1 MFNPAYNVLLID
13 DDMDIL
19 DSYQDLLRQEG
30 YQVITCAD
38 PIDIVAQI
46 PENWIGIILCDVL
59 LPNISGLKILED
71 IIQRDAQIPVIMI
84 TSHGD
89 VPMAVE
95 AVKKGATNFLEKPI
109 SAENLLIQVAQA
121 LEKRAALMEN
131 RQWQLEKLSESFIG
145 QSEWIIA
152 MRHQLQKLADID
164 VPLFLWGETGT
175 GRYLSA
181 TYLHKLSARQN
192 APFIYH
198 ECLPQAQCN
207 LDKCLDDVQQG
218 TLVLKNIHHLAQ
230 TEQQHLAKA
239 LNMEGCAFRL
249 ILISDFAL
257 LTLIQEQRI
266 CSELYYLFLHTQFE
280 LLPLKKRPSDILPIF
295 CHYVHKSCARL
306 NKEYVE
312 PNKKLIQHL
321 LTQTWQGNV
330 KELIHV
336 AELYAIGLLAE
347 QTPMSNPL
355 ALKTEHIKPLD
366 EQINEYEKQIIE
378 DALIFYQGRINDVA
392 TYLNIPRKKL
402 YLRMKKHH
410 IDKKHYKC

>member
-1 MFNPAYNVLLID
+1 M
-13 DDMDIL
+13 
-19 DSYQDLLRQEG
+19 
-30 YQVITCAD
+30 
-38 PIDIVAQI
+38 
-46 PENWIGIILCDVL
+46 
-59 LPNISGLKILED
+59 
-71 IIQRDAQIPVIMI
+71 
-84 TSHGD
+84 
-89 VPMAVE
+89 
-95 AVKKGATNFLEKPI
+95 
-109 SAENLLIQVAQA
+109 
-121 LEKRAALMEN
+121 
-131 RQWQLEKLSESFIG
+131 
-145 QSEWIIA
+145 
-152 MRHQLQKLADID
+152 
-164 VPLFLWGETGT
+164 
-175 GRYLSA
+175 
-181 TYLHKLSARQN
+181 
-192 APFIYH
+192 
-198 ECLPQAQCN
+198 
-207 LDKCLDDVQQG
+207 
-218 TLVLKNIHHLAQ
+218 LKNIHHLAQ

-239 LNMEGCAFRL
+239 LNMEGCTFRL

>member
-46 PENWIGIILCDVL
+46 PENWIGVILCDVL

-84 TSHGD
+84 TGHGD

-164 VPLFLWGETGT
+164 VPLFLHGETGT

-198 ECLPQAQCN
+198 KCLPQAQCN

>member
-46 PENWIGIILCDVL
+46 PENWIGVILCDVL

-84 TSHGD
+84 TGHGD

-181 TYLHKLSARQN
+181 TYLHKFSARQN

>member
-84 TSHGD
+84 TGHGD

-164 VPLFLWGETGT
+164 VPLFM
-175 GRYLSA
+175 GRNGHWTLS
-181 TYLHKLSARQN
+181 
-192 APFIYH
+192 
-198 ECLPQAQCN
+198 
-207 LDKCLDDVQQG
+207 
-218 TLVLKNIHHLAQ
+218 
-230 TEQQHLAKA
+230 
-239 LNMEGCAFRL
+239 
-249 ILISDFAL
+249 
-257 LTLIQEQRI
+257 
-266 CSELYYLFLHTQFE
+266 
-280 LLPLKKRPSDILPIF
+280 F
-295 CHYVHKSCARL
+295 C
-306 NKEYVE
+306 
-312 PNKKLIQHL
+312 HL
-321 LTQTWQGNV
+321 LT
-330 KELIHV
+330 
-336 AELYAIGLLAE
+336 
-347 QTPMSNPL
+347 
-355 ALKTEHIKPLD
+355 
-366 EQINEYEKQIIE
+366 
-378 DALIFYQGRINDVA
+378 
-392 TYLNIPRKKL
+392 
-402 YLRMKKHH
+402 
-410 IDKKHYKC
+410 

>member
-46 PENWIGIILCDVL
+46 PENWIGVILCDVL

-84 TSHGD
+84 TGHGD

-280 LLPLKKRPSDILPIF
+280 LLPLKKRSSDILPIF

>member
-84 TSHGD
+84 TGHGD

-410 IDKKHYKC
+410 IDKNHYKC